1 MLQVTGGDGVYLPEL
16 DVFILIL
23 RSATRVSKDEA

>member
-23 RSATRVSKDEA
+23 RSGNAPLEG